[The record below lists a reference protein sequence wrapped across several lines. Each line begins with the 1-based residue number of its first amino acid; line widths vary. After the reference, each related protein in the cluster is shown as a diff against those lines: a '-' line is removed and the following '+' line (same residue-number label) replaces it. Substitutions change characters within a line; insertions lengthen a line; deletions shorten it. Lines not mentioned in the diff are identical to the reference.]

1 MNQPRAD
8 VLIVVVV
15 GLCDG
20 ILHYEERTIVAH
32 VVGVVERMVA
42 GPRWE
47 RHYPEQTP
55 VKVVVAM
62 VAKALT

>member
-42 GPRWE
+42 GPR
-47 RHYPEQTP
+47 
-55 VKVVVAM
+55 
-62 VAKALT
+62 